1 MKTLRPASSK
11 KTNMKRLW
19 IHSIIALAVALAAS
33 TDAQTLTKF
42 ESKPGTKLKMD
53 GTSNIHDW
61 SVESFIVAGAL
72 ELDSV
77 FVANPTA
84 AKPGKIPAKVEATIP
99 VRSLRSTKSKAMDDR
114 MYQAMKMTQFPKI
127 EYRLTELTLKETPKS
142 ANGPFTFDTTGNL
155 TVAGVTNKVS
165 FPVTMTRTDKT
176 MKTTGTTTVKMTSFG
191 ITPPALDLLIG
202 AIRTG
207 DDVKITFDWVTGAGE
222 AK

>member
-1 MKTLRPASSK
+1 
-11 KTNMKRLW
+11 MKRLW
-19 IHSIIALAVALAAS
+19 IHSITALALAFAAS
-33 TDAQTLTKF
+33 AYAQDLTKF
-42 ESKPGTKLKMD
+42 ESKPGTKIKMD

-61 SVESFIVAGAL
+61 IVESFIVKGTL
-72 ELDSV
+72 ELDSA
-77 FVANPTA
+77 FVTKPTE

-114 MYQAMKMTQFPKI
+114 MYQAMKMTQFPQI

-142 ANGPFTFDTTGNL
+142 ANGPYAFESKGDL
-155 TVAGVTNKVS
+155 TVSGVTNKVS
-165 FPVTMTRTDKT
+165 FPVTMTRSDKT
-176 MKTTGTTTVKMTSFG
+176 MKTTGSTTVKMTSFG

-207 DDVKITFDWVTGAGE
+207 DEVKITFDWVTGTGE

>member
-1 MKTLRPASSK
+1 
-11 KTNMKRLW
+11 MKRLW
-19 IHSIIALAVALAAS
+19 IHGSIAVSLALALSLAA
-33 TDAQTLTKF
+33 QNLTKF

-61 SVESFIVAGAL
+61 TVESGIVAGAM
-72 ELDSV
+72 ELDSA
-77 FVANPTA
+77 FVANPTE

-114 MYQAMKMTQFPKI
+114 MYQAMKLPQFPRI

-142 ANGPFTFDTTGNL
+142 ANGPFVFDSTGNL
-155 TVAGVTNKVS
+155 MVSGVTNKVS
-165 FPVTMTRTDKT
+165 FPVTMTRSDKT
-176 MKTTGTTTVKMTSFG
+176 LKTTGTTSVKMTSFG
-191 ITPPALDLLIG
+191 ITPPALDLAIA

-207 DDVKITFDWVTGAGE
+207 DEVKITFDWVTAVSE